1 METGFYRMAG
11 LNMEL
16 GMSHP
21 RVLERFRP
29 WKIERADTVQIR
41 MKATP
46 EKIAE
51 EQAEDEG
58 RPVPVWIRE
67 MNALYR
73 GICEQL
79 PAYGGM
85 LMHSSALMMD
95 GRGYLFAG
103 LSGAGKSTHA
113 RMWRETFGERV
124 VMINDDKPLLRN
136 VEDGSGGAGRR
147 FWVYG
152 TPIDGKHHLSAN
164 TEAPLC
170 GICFIRQGEKNV
182 IRRMLVN
189 EALPGVMEQ
198 IYRCDDME
206 YMVGI
211 LELTDELFRQVPV
224 YELTCTVSH
233 EAAEIAYRKLKEDM

>member
-1 METGFYRMAG
+1 
-11 LNMEL
+11 
-16 GMSHP
+16 
-21 RVLERFRP
+21 
-29 WKIERADTVQIR
+29 
-41 MKATP
+41 
-46 EKIAE
+46 
-51 EQAEDEG
+51 
-58 RPVPVWIRE
+58 

-95 GRGYLFAG
+95 GKGYLFAG

-182 IRRMLVN
+182 IRRMSVN

-233 EAAEIAYRKLKEDM
+233 EAAEIAYRKMKEDM